1 MGGIYLGR
9 IFGIPFYIH
18 WSWFLV
24 VFLIASSVPP
34 VFFPQFR
41 GQPVV
46 FYGLGLLAA
55 LGLFASVLLHEL
67 GHAVVSQRQGIPVR
81 AIRLFF
87 FGGVAE
93 ITGDPRKPW
102 HEILMA
108 LGGPAVTA
116 VLIILYLA
124 GMALIIAATGGEW
137 VRTQEGAIGTGID
150 SRVAKAG
157 LGLLSYLRTVNVILL
172 IFNLIPAF
180 PLDGGR
186 VLRAILWSWTGS
198 YLKGTGI
205 AGTIGVGFS
214 WVLILYGIVVLLPFL
229 GVLLPFLGDGGFHA
243 NGIWFI
249 ILGIF
254 LNNAAQSSIAYAQ
267 IQHSL
272 QGLYVRDVM
281 NRQPISIPADVLLSD
296 VVENYFFRF
305 PFKTF
310 PVEQNGR
317 FLGVLTLR
325 SLQNV
330 DRQEWTMLRAGDLVQ
345 RARSI
350 PTLSPDEPVLSALR
364 KMTESDHSR
373 LPVLEAGQLAGL
385 LSRRDI
391 MNFLE
396 IRAGLAETPRR
407 RVAEPLDVVAAGPRE
422 R

>member
-24 VFLIASSVPP
+24 VFLIASSVP
-34 VFFPQFR
+34 VFFFPQFR
-41 GQPVV
+41 NDQTV
-46 FYGLGLLAA
+46 FYGLGVLAA
-55 LGLFASVLLHEL
+55 LGLFLSVLLHEL
-67 GHAVVSQRQGIPVR
+67 GHAVVAQRQGIPVR

-93 ITGDPRKPW
+93 ISGDPKKPW

-108 LGGPAVTA
+108 LGGPAVTV
-116 VLIILYLA
+116 VLIVLYVLA
-124 GMALIIAATGGEW
+124 MTLIASATGGAVNG
-137 VRTQEGAIGTGID
+137 VRLHWTG
-150 SRVAKAG
+150 V
-157 LGLLSYLRTVNVILL
+157 LPNLEPVLLSGVNRWLSAAFGLFSYLAWINVILL
-172 IFNLIPAF
+172 VFNMIPAF

-186 VLRAILWSWTGS
+186 VLRGLLWSASGN
-198 YLKGTGI
+198 YLRGTRI
-205 AGTIGVGFS
+205 AGTLGIGFA
-214 WVLILYGIVVLLPFL
+214 WLLVLGGLYVVFFQQML
-229 GVLLPFLGDGGFHA
+229 

-281 NRQPISIPADVLLSD
+281 NRQPISIPAEVLLSE
-296 VVENYFFRF
+296 VVENYFFRY

-330 DRQEWTMLRAGDLVQ
+330 DRQEWTVLRAGDLVE

-373 LPVLEAGQLAGL
+373 LPVLEAGQLVGL

-396 IRAGLAETPRR
+396 IRAGLAEAPRR
-407 RVAEPLDVVAAGPRE
+407 RVLEPLDVVAAGPRE